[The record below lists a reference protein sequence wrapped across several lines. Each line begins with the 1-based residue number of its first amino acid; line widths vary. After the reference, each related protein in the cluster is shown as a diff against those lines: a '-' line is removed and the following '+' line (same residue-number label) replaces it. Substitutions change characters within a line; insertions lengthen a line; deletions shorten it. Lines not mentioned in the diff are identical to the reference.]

1 MSTSAASCSTTST
14 CIAVKTNNGA
24 VLPCPALKPAPFLL
38 RQGAGFF
45 VPPQALPGPPYAAAR
60 VRRCTG
66 PKTCVWPKDCACRRA
81 ARFSAHWGKFLRL
94 CRTCFR
100 FALKIRRIMSRFVA
114 YLSFSVA
121 VNCRSEEFLRHTR
134 KFLSSD
140 AFIAAYSM
148 SSRDFGLPATDSR
161 HNRALPATD
170 SHRIR
175 LSEIDLDDDA
185 DPNHETHQ
193 QEHERHDDIGRTA
206 DGHRT
211 TIPDGRRT
219 RIER

>member
-1 MSTSAASCSTTST
+1 
-14 CIAVKTNNGA
+14 
-24 VLPCPALKPAPFLL
+24 
-38 RQGAGFF
+38 
-45 VPPQALPGPPYAAAR
+45 
-60 VRRCTG
+60 
-66 PKTCVWPKDCACRRA
+66 
-81 ARFSAHWGKFLRL
+81 
-94 CRTCFR
+94 
-100 FALKIRRIMSRFVA
+100 MSRFVA

-206 DGHRT
+206 DAHRALIRRIGLCLQSGWFSQRGHARAART
-211 TIPDGRRT
+211 PCPPSSSTVIGNVRT
-219 RIER
+219 ARAGTCPRCRESPA